1 MAPDPTPH
9 VPGNMT
15 VSFLFGWQ
23 GLVTLLVVVI
33 VVGLVFLAISAARS
47 TRDTRSEWQ
56 VYLESRSR
64 VPAIGEP
71 HEEAA
76 GEETG

>member
-1 MAPDPTPH
+1 MAPAPTPH

-33 VVGLVFLAISAARS
+33 VVGIVFLLVSAARS
-47 TRDTRSEWQ
+47 TKDTREEWQ
-56 VYLESRSR
+56 EYLGSRSR
-64 VPAIGEP
+64 ALTTRLPR
-71 HEEAA
+71 EER
-76 GEETG
+76 

>member
-1 MAPDPTPH
+1 MAPAPSPH

-33 VVGLVFLAISAARS
+33 AVGVGFLLVSAARS
-47 TRDTRSEWQ
+47 TKDTRAEWQ
-56 VYLESRSR
+56 DYLGSRSR
-64 VPAIGEP
+64 AVTTTLPP
-71 HEEAA
+71 EEQ
-76 GEETG
+76 